1 MSHASVRLRRAIVLV
16 ALALASGVTSR
27 AQETPEIPPYSV
39 QPYMRARFDETG
51 RALRFAGSTPN
62 DVAVWR
68 ETARAK
74 LREIIGIPTM
84 KRAPLNPNVTES
96 VDCGDYTRERVE
108 IQTEPGIVMPV
119 YVLIPK
125 EGKKPFPVMIA
136 PHGHGGGGKLAVAGV
151 GDNPDVAKSIEEHH
165 YAYGVDLCK
174 AGFIVFCPDAR
185 GFGERQELAAKERGI
200 LQQSCQ
206 WLNNMAMPLGQT
218 VTGMWVWDLMRLA
231 DYVETRDDCDAKRM
245 GCAGL
250 SGGGLQTLWFTAL
263 DDRVK
268 AAVVSG
274 YYYGVKESLLDMHNN
289 CSCNYVPHLWENADH
304 GDLGALIAPRPLMI
318 QTGDED
324 SLNGAGGLDNV
335 RPQIELAHR
344 VYEILGSPEFPK
356 HDVFHGPHR
365 WDSTNAVPFLVKKVK
380 K

>member
-1 MSHASVRLRRAIVLV
+1 
-16 ALALASGVTSR
+16 
-27 AQETPEIPPYSV
+27 V
-39 QPYMRARFDETG
+39 QPYLRARFDETG
-51 RALRFAGSTPN
+51 RALRFAGATPA
-62 DVAVWR
+62 DVAAWR

-74 LREIIGIPTM
+74 LRELLGIPTM
-84 KRAPLNPNVTES
+84 QSAPLNPKVTET
-96 VDCGDYTRERVE
+96 VDCGEYTRERVE

-119 YVLIPK
+119 YVLVPK
-125 EGKKPFPVMIA
+125 TGTKPFPTMIA
-136 PHGHGGGGKLAVAGV
+136 THGHGGGGKVAVAGV
-151 GDNPDVAKSIEEHH
+151 ADDPKVAKAIEDFR
-165 YAYGVDLCK
+165 YAYGVDMCK

-185 GFGERQELAAKERGI
+185 GFGERQELMAKQRDT

-206 WLNNMAMPLGQT
+206 WINNMATPLGQT

-231 DYVETRDDCDAKRM
+231 DYVETRGDCDAKRM

-274 YYYGVKESLLDMHNN
+274 YFYGVKQSLLDMHGN

-318 QTGDED
+318 QSGDQD
-324 SLNGAGGLDNV
+324 PLNGADGLGNV
-335 RPQIELAHR
+335 RPQIAIAHK
-344 VYEILGSPEFPK
+344 VYEILGAPEYPK
-356 HDVFHGPHR
+356 HDIFPGPHR
-365 WDSTNAVPFLVKKVK
+365 WDGTNTVPFLVETLKK
-380 K
+380 